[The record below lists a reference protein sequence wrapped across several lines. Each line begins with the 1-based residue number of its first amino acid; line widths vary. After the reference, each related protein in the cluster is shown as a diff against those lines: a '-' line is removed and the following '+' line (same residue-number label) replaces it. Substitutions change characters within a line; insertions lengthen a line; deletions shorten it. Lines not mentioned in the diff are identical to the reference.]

1 MIRVKLAAVI
11 AVLATS
17 AAAQTETAVI
27 GANRPVASTTTKQK
41 NLVALRAALDAAQ
54 AKAQESINAGVASIK
69 NVEAAKKALEK
80 LLPAGVPSGLVVT
93 APAAAP
99 ASPRPAVINPA
110 PVPAPAPSADQ
121 AVTLPSFAYGK
132 PANGVAWFGA
142 TLGDGKHSGSGWPKV
157 SDMRSMVD
165 LGVKT
170 VRLPIDPKYCV
181 NADGT
186 INQWVVKTLAT
197 AIKFNISHGVST
209 VLDAHTYLPFS
220 DPAVA
225 TFWVS
230 FAPAMEKALDGPTPL
245 FGIELANE
253 PGKGSKDLTVWT
265 EPLRKTI
272 RAIRVAGYQ
281 GYIFAGAGDWNNMTF
296 LPLALVEVE
305 RTGGVK
311 AMDPYNRT
319 IYTGH
324 DYWNK
329 DGNPGKTRNDQGA
342 TVDGTIVIAKRYGP
356 ALAVARRIGAKV
368 VMSEIG
374 GGIAPSGP
382 LRAYNGV
389 GKDGAALMADYF
401 AFAKANEDVL
411 LGSWFWMAGKVKAE
425 YRHKV
430 EAGNPNTKA
439 LHSFWAER

>member
-1 MIRVKLAAVI
+1 MIRTILTAI
-11 AVLATS
+11 TLLATP
-17 AAAQTETAVI
+17 AAAQTERAVI
-27 GANRPVASTTTKQK
+27 GTNRPVANSATEQK
-41 NLVALRAALDAAQ
+41 NLAALQAALDAAEV
-54 AKAQESINAGVASIK
+54 KAQESINAGVASIK
-69 NVEAAKKALEK
+69 NVGAAKKALET
-80 LLPAGVPSGLVVT
+80 LFPAGGSPRPIVT
-93 APAAAP
+93 APAAAL
-99 ASPRPAVINPA
+99 AQPRPSVINPA
-110 PVPAPAPSADQ
+110 PVPAPAPIAEQ
-121 AVTLPSFAYGK
+121 AATLASFAYGK

-142 TLGDGKHSGSGWPKV
+142 SLGDGKHSGSGWPKV
-157 SDMRSMVD
+157 ADMRSMVN

-170 VRLPIDPKYCV
+170 VRLPIDPKYCL

-186 INQWVVKTLAT
+186 INEWVVKTLAT
-197 AIKFNISHGVST
+197 AIKFNITRGVST
-209 VLDAHTYLPFS
+209 VLDAHTYLLFT

-225 TFWVS
+225 TFWAR
-230 FAPAMEKALDGPTPL
+230 FAPAMEKAIDGPTPL

-253 PGKGSKDLTVWT
+253 PGKGNKDLTVWT

-272 RAIRVAGYQ
+272 RAIRTAGYQ

-296 LPLALVEVE
+296 LQLALTEVE

-342 TVDGTIVIAKRYGP
+342 AVDGTIVIANRYGP
-356 ALAVARRIGAKV
+356 TLAVARRIGAKV

-374 GGIAPSGP
+374 GGIAPNGP
-382 LRAYNGV
+382 LPAYNGV
-389 GKDGAALMADYF
+389 GKDGAALTADYF

-411 LGSWFWMAGKVKAE
+411 IGSWFWMTGKVKAD

-430 EAGNPNTKA
+430 EAGNPHTKA
-439 LHSFWAER
+439 LQKFW

>member
-1 MIRVKLAAVI
+1 MIRIILAALMLI
-11 AVLATS
+11 ASPGT
-17 AAAQTETAVI
+17 AQTAHVVL
-27 GANRPVASTTTKQK
+27 GANRGAANTTTEQK
-41 NLVALRAALDAAQ
+41 NLAALRVALDAAEG
-54 AKAQESINAGVASIK
+54 KAQESINAGVASIK

-80 LLPAGVPSGLVVT
+80 LFPAGLPSGLIVT
-93 APAAAP
+93 VPTAAP
-99 ASPRPAVINPA
+99 ASPRPAGSNPA
-110 PVPAPAPSADQ
+110 PVPAPAPSAEQ
-121 AVTLPSFAYGK
+121 AATLASFAYDK

-157 SDMRSMVD
+157 ADMRSMVD

-170 VRLPIDPKYCV
+170 VRLPIDPRYCL

-186 INQWVVKTLAT
+186 INEWVVKTLAT
-197 AIKFNISHGVST
+197 AIKFNITHGVST
-209 VLDAHTYLPFS
+209 VLDAHTYLLFS

-225 TFWVS
+225 NFWAR
-230 FAPAMEKALDGPTPL
+230 FAPAMETAIGGPSPL

-253 PGKGSKDLTVWT
+253 PGKGNKDLTVWT

-272 RAIRVAGYQ
+272 RAIRTAGYQ

-296 LPLALVEVE
+296 LQLALTEVE

-319 IYTGH
+319 IFTGH

-329 DGNPGKTRNDQGA
+329 DGNPGKTRNDQGT
-342 TVDGTIVIAKRYGP
+342 TVDGTIVIANRYGP
-356 ALAVARRIGAKV
+356 TLAVARRIGAKV

-374 GGIAPSGP
+374 GGIAPGGP
-382 LRAYNGV
+382 LPAYNGV
-389 GKDGAALMADYF
+389 GRNGAALTAEYF

-411 LGSWFWMAGKVKAE
+411 IGTWFWMAGKVKAD

-430 EAGNPNTKA
+430 EAGNPHTKA
-439 LHSFWAER
+439 LQKFW

>member
-1 MIRVKLAAVI
+1 MIRTILTVI
-11 AVLATS
+11 ALLATP
-17 AAAQTETAVI
+17 AAAQTERAVI
-27 GANRPVASTTTKQK
+27 SANRPIASSATEQK
-41 NLVALRAALDAAQ
+41 NLAALRAALDTAE

-69 NVEAAKKALEK
+69 NVGAAKKALEK
-80 LLPAGVPSGLVVT
+80 LFPAGVPSGPIVT
-93 APAAAP
+93 APAPVPVP
-99 ASPRPAVINPA
+99 ARPAVVNPG
-110 PVPAPAPSADQ
+110 PVLAVAPSAAQ
-121 AVTLPSFAYGK
+121 SVTLASFAYGK

-142 TLGDGKHSGSGWPKV
+142 SLGDGKHSGSGWPKV
-157 SDMRSMVD
+157 GDMQSMVD

-186 INQWVVKTLAT
+186 INEWVVKTLAT
-197 AIKFNISHGVST
+197 AIKFNITHGVST
-209 VLDAHTYLPFS
+209 VLDAHTYLLFT

-225 TFWVS
+225 TFWAR
-230 FAPAMEKALDGPTPL
+230 FAPAMEKAIDGPTPL

-253 PGKGSKDLTVWT
+253 PGKGNKDLTVWT

-272 RAIRVAGYQ
+272 RAIRTAGYQ

-296 LPLALVEVE
+296 LQLALTEVE

-342 TVDGTIVIAKRYGP
+342 AVDGTIVIANRYGP
-356 ALAVARRIGAKV
+356 TLAVARRIGAKV

-382 LRAYNGV
+382 LPAYNGA
-389 GKDGAALMADYF
+389 GKDGAALTAEYLS
-401 AFAKANEDVL
+401 FAKANVDVL
-411 LGSWFWMAGKVKAE
+411 IGTWFWMAGKVKAD

-430 EAGNPNTKA
+430 EAGNPHTKA
-439 LHSFWAER
+439 LQKFW